1 MAAKSKMCVN
11 FQSCCSHISQYENF
25 LDDTVP
31 QPPKK
36 KTMRFAAL
44 KNNED
49 TSVN

>member
-25 LDDTVP
+25 LTTLFQNLP
-31 QPPKK
+31 K
-36 KTMRFAAL
+36 KTMRFATL

>member
-11 FQSCCSHISQYENF
+11 FQSCCSHISQYENL

-36 KTMRFAAL
+36 YNAVCCP
-44 KNNED
+44 EEQ
-49 TSVN
+49 